1 MGWTCKSSLRLLISD
16 VKCRLEQARRSLQME
31 VFVTEYKYLRDI
43 NLLT

>member
-31 VFVTEYKYLRDI
+31 DFVTEGRISIGI
-43 NLLT
+43 NQLT